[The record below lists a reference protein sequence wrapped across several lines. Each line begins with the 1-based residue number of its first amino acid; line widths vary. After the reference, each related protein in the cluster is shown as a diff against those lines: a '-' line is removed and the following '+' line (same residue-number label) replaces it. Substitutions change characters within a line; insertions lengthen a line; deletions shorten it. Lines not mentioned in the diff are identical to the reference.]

1 MFYIRRLEQTQDNLK
16 SGRTKIVNVY
26 NHNENE
32 KENEIDVDDADF
44 EIGVTY
50 E

>member
-1 MFYIRRLEQTQDNLK
+1 MMFYIRRLEQTQDNLK
-16 SGRTKIVNVY
+16 SGRTKIVNVH
-26 NHNENE
+26 NHNEN
-32 KENEIDVDDADF
+32 ENEIDVDDADF